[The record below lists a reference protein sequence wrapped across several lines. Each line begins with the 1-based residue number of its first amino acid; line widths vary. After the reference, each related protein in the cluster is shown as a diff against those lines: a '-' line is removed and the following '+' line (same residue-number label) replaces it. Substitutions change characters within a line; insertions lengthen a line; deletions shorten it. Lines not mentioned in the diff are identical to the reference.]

1 MDKENLKGV
10 AALLVHVARVDE
22 AYTYK
27 EKQIIK
33 SFINSF
39 NESDGELI
47 LKEAEELESN
57 SNQLLS
63 FTRAVKDQELE
74 VKKEIIEH
82 LWQIIKSF
90 INSFNESDG
99 DLILREAEELESNSN
114 QLLSFTRAVKD
125 QELEVKKEIIEHL
138 WKIIISDQNV
148 DHYESN
154 LMRRIC
160 GLIYFPDKLCGEIK
174 LKVLKSN

>member
-1 MDKENLKGV
+1 VDKENLKGV
-10 AALLVHVARVDE
+10 TALLVHVARVDE
-22 AYTYK
+22 AYTDK

-39 NESDGELI
+39 NESDSDLI

-63 FTRAVKDQELE
+63 FTRTVKDQELE

-82 LWQIIKSF
+82 LWQII
-90 INSFNESDG
+90 
-99 DLILREAEELESNSN
+99 
-114 QLLSFTRAVKD
+114 
-125 QELEVKKEIIEHL
+125 
-138 WKIIISDQNV
+138 ISDQNV
-148 DHYESN
+148 DHYEAN

-174 LKVLKSN
+174 LKILQSN

>member
-22 AYTYK
+22 AYTDK
-27 EKQIIK
+27 EK
-33 SFINSF
+33 
-39 NESDGELI
+39 
-47 LKEAEELESN
+47 
-57 SNQLLS
+57 
-63 FTRAVKDQELE
+63 
-74 VKKEIIEH
+74 
-82 LWQIIKSF
+82 QIIKSF

-99 DLILREAEELESNSN
+99 DLILKEAEELESNSN

-148 DHYESN
+148 DHYEAN

-160 GLIYFPDKLCGEIK
+160 GLIYFPDKFCGEIK
-174 LKVLKSN
+174 IKVLGKTS

>member
-1 MDKENLKGV
+1 MNISNLKGIV
-10 AALLVHVARVDE
+10 ALLVHIAKIDE
-22 AYTYK
+22 AYTEK

-39 NESDGELI
+39 NESNSDLI

-57 SNQLLS
+57 SNQLLI
-63 FTRAVKDQELE
+63 FTRA
-74 VKKEIIEH
+74 I
-82 LWQIIKSF
+82 
-90 INSFNESDG
+90 
-99 DLILREAEELESNSN
+99 
-114 QLLSFTRAVKD
+114 KD

-148 DHYESN
+148 DHYEAN

-174 LKVLKSN
+174 LKVLEKIS

>member
-1 MDKENLKGV
+1 MKKKHLIGIT
-10 AALLVHVARVDE
+10 ALLLHVAKVDE
-22 AYTYK
+22 AYTDK

-39 NESDGELI
+39 NESDSDLI
-47 LKEAEELESN
+47 LK
-57 SNQLLS
+57 
-63 FTRAVKDQELE
+63 
-74 VKKEIIEH
+74 
-82 LWQIIKSF
+82 
-90 INSFNESDG
+90 
-99 DLILREAEELESNSN
+99 EAEELESNSN

-148 DHYESN
+148 DHYEAN

>member
-22 AYTYK
+22 AYTDK

-57 SNQLLS
+57 SS
-63 FTRAVKDQELE
+63 
-74 VKKEIIEH
+74 
-82 LWQIIKSF
+82 
-90 INSFNESDG
+90 
-99 DLILREAEELESNSN
+99 

-148 DHYESN
+148 DHYEAN

-174 LKVLKSN
+174 LKILQSN

>member
-1 MDKENLKGV
+1 VDKENLKGV

-22 AYTYK
+22 AYTDK
-27 EKQIIK
+27 EK
-33 SFINSF
+33 
-39 NESDGELI
+39 
-47 LKEAEELESN
+47 
-57 SNQLLS
+57 
-63 FTRAVKDQELE
+63 
-74 VKKEIIEH
+74 
-82 LWQIIKSF
+82 QIIKSF

-148 DHYESN
+148 DHYEAN

-174 LKVLKSN
+174 IKVLEKTS

>member
-22 AYTYK
+22 AYTDK
-27 EKQIIK
+27 EK
-33 SFINSF
+33 
-39 NESDGELI
+39 
-47 LKEAEELESN
+47 
-57 SNQLLS
+57 
-63 FTRAVKDQELE
+63 
-74 VKKEIIEH
+74 
-82 LWQIIKSF
+82 QIIKSF

-99 DLILREAEELESNSN
+99 DLILKEAEELESNSN

-148 DHYESN
+148 DHYEAN

-174 LKVLKSN
+174 LKILQSN

>member
-22 AYTYK
+22 AYTDK

-39 NESDGELI
+39 N
-47 LKEAEELESN
+47 
-57 SNQLLS
+57 
-63 FTRAVKDQELE
+63 V
-74 VKKEIIEH
+74 
-82 LWQIIKSF
+82 
-90 INSFNESDG
+90 SDG
-99 DLILREAEELESNSN
+99 DLILKEAEELESNSN

-148 DHYESN
+148 DHYEAN

>member
-10 AALLVHVARVDE
+10 AALLVHVAKVDE
-22 AYTYK
+22 AYTDK

-63 FTRAVKDQELE
+63 FTRAVKDQ
-74 VKKEIIEH
+74 
-82 LWQIIKSF
+82 
-90 INSFNESDG
+90 D
-99 DLILREAEELESNSN
+99 
-114 QLLSFTRAVKD
+114 
-125 QELEVKKEIIEHL
+125 LEVKKEIIEHL

-148 DHYESN
+148 DHYEAN